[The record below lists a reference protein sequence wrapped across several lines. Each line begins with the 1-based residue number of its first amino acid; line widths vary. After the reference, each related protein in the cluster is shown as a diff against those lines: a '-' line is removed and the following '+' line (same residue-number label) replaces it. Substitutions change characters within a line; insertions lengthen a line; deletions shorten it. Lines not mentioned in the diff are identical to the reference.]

1 MRFGPVPLDQAE
13 GAILAHSQPLPKGR
27 LRKGK
32 RLDGSDIAALRAAGL
47 ARVTVARLDP
57 GDMDEDAAALA
68 LAQALVPDPAASGL
82 ALQPVGTGRVNV
94 LATRA
99 GVARISAPQVHAVN
113 AADPAIT
120 LATVPE
126 WQRME
131 PGGMVATVKIIA
143 YAVPGSVVRQACVA
157 ARGPAQDG
165 AMALCPPVIR
175 RAVLIETI
183 VGDPAGDRV
192 GDRAGDTGGDTSASA
207 KGGASAKGR
216 RVTAARLERLGVTL
230 APPVC
235 VPHRERDL
243 AEALHLSV
251 RPIAPQEEEIGLIL
265 VLTGS
270 ATSDIGDVAPQAVRQ
285 AGGTVAHFG
294 MPVDPGNLLF
304 VGSLHGC
311 PVVGLPGCARS
322 PALNGADW
330 VMERLICGVP
340 VDGATIMQMGV
351 GGLLKEAP
359 SRPRPRRQTG

>member
-57 GDMDEDAAALA
+57 GDMDEDAAAMA
-68 LAQALVPDPAASGL
+68 LAQALVPDPATACL
-82 ALQPVGTGRVNV
+82 ELQPVGTGRVNV

-157 ARGPAQDG
+157 ACGPAQDG

-183 VGDPAGDRV
+183 VGNPAGDWA
-192 GDRAGDTGGDTSASA
+192 GDRGGETGGGAQ
-207 KGGASAKGR
+207 GGASAKGR
-216 RVTAARLERLGVTL
+216 RVTAARLDRLGVTL

-235 VPHRERDL
+235 VPHQEREL
-243 AEALHLSV
+243 AKALHLAV
-251 RPIAPQEEEIGLIL
+251 RSPTARQEEEIGLIL